1 MASFLLLHPFIVALF
16 LLIHRKIS
24 SSWRFHSLQRVQTLL
39 SCSFSWQGD
48 TMLDRT
54 CQGMVTP
61 FLEAFSKPPP
71 KSQPPEQL
79 ALKLVLISPARTSGP
94 FVFQLGE
101 CPYLYLPGSF
111 DSCVLWS
118 GSPGGSCA
126 LMVVEGDR
134 TEFNQAGTR
143 WEVLVQR
150 ARARK
155 ALDPKGLGK
164 LPVRAE
170 ENVSRQRQTGG
181 FHTPRVGC
189 PLWCSLWHKVIFG
202 SCAPGALWWPR
213 CLLRAAGDVT
223 GRIWG
228 FPR

>member
-48 TMLDRT
+48 TVLDRT
-54 CQGMVTP
+54 YHGMVTP

-79 ALKLVLISPARTSGP
+79 ALKFVLISPARTSGP

-118 GSPGGSCA
+118 GSSGGSCA

-143 WEVLVQR
+143 WECWSKEQE
-150 ARARK
+150 
-155 ALDPKGLGK
+155 PGK
-164 LPVRAE
+164 LWILKDWANCQLGLRKTSAGSDRPVA
-170 ENVSRQRQTGG
+170 
-181 FHTPRVGC
+181 FTP
-189 PLWCSLWHKVIFG
+189 
-202 SCAPGALWWPR
+202 PGWVAHSGVP
-213 CLLRAAGDVT
+213 CGT
-223 GRIWG
+223 K
-228 FPR
+228 

>member
-1 MASFLLLHPFIVALF
+1 MIASLSSSPFCRPGSLSCLSFCDSKSRLFCPVLVHYFPSDDPQPSPSPSLAVHMASFLLLHPFIVALF

-54 CQGMVTP
+54 CHGMVTP

-79 ALKLVLISPARTSGP
+79 ALKFVLISPARTSGP

-118 GSPGGSCA
+118 GNP
-126 LMVVEGDR
+126 E
-134 TEFNQAGTR
+134 
-143 WEVLVQR
+143 
-150 ARARK
+150 
-155 ALDPKGLGK
+155 
-164 LPVRAE
+164 
-170 ENVSRQRQTGG
+170 
-181 FHTPRVGC
+181 
-189 PLWCSLWHKVIFG
+189 
-202 SCAPGALWWPR
+202 
-213 CLLRAAGDVT
+213 AAVH
-223 GRIWG
+223 
-228 FPR
+228 